1 MLARYGFS
9 SQIRL
14 GVRKNDLEKLEGH
27 AWLDCGEKI
36 ITGGD
41 VHQAYAEMP
50 IGEKIRDNARP
61 ETMADIP
68 TA

>member
-27 AWLDCGEKI
+27 AWLDYGETI
-36 ITGGD
+36 ITGEDG
-41 VHQAYAEMP
+41 HRTYAEMP
-50 IGEKIRDNARP
+50 TGEKIRDTARL

-68 TA
+68 PA